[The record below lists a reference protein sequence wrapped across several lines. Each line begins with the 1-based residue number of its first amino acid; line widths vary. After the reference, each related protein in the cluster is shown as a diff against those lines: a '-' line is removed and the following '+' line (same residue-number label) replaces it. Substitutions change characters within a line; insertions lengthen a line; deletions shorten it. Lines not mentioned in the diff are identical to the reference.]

1 MNNLAMIVGAAAVLS
16 GCCSCPQP
24 CPNLVNR
31 PDGTCPC
38 DKAFCSCAPSH
49 VPQVNTYTRTT
60 SEVLD
65 GFLAQWVPV
74 VKFSCTK
81 SNDGHEKVQASLKNV
96 TGSPILISYKFDWYD
111 AQGER
116 VEDEYHNTFEKC
128 TLKPGDDG
136 SLKSIAPSQNCVD
149 FKLRVKYVQ

>member
-1 MNNLAMIVGAAAVLS
+1 MNNLTTIFGIALILA

-24 CPNLVNR
+24 CATLVNR
-31 PDGTCPC
+31 PSDVCTC
-38 DKAFCSCAPSH
+38 DKMFCSCSPTH
-49 VPQVNTYTRTT
+49 VVQVNTYTKE
-60 SEVLD
+60 SNEILD

-74 VKFSCTK
+74 VRFTCTK

-96 TGSPILISYKFDWYD
+96 TDSAILISYKFDWYN
-111 AQGER
+111 AQGEL
-116 VEDEYHNTFEKC
+116 VEDMYHNTFKKH

-136 SLKSIAPSQNCVD
+136 TLVSVAPSRACVD